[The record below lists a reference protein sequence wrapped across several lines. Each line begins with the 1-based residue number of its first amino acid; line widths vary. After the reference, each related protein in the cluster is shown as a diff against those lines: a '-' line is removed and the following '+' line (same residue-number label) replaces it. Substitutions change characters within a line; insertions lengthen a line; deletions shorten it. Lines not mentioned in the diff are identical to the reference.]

1 MPIAEQQIS
10 MEMFKGLLESA
21 PDGIVIVDQRGVILL
36 ANTQVERL
44 FGYAPAELIGQA
56 VEILVP
62 ESLRKLHQRHRER
75 YGAEPHTRAMG
86 AGLDLVARRKDGST
100 FPTEISLSP
109 FRGENGVLI
118 TAVIRD
124 ITERKRAADELE
136 RQVQHR
142 TAHLNALLRFSS
154 ELLLA
159 RSLDAVLQQA
169 LNHAMALVP
178 DAASGAIYL
187 HDDQTA
193 ALGLRASSGFAALPP
208 VHLDAALPWIER
220 AAAQRQVRQVAAAE
234 ADAALSALTGQPQPG
249 AELLLA
255 PLVAHTRPVGVMLL
269 IREQAAGALPNDA
282 GATLE
287 GLANLTAAAILEER
301 SRAAAASL
309 TTQLADV
316 TEQQR
321 RTAERLTTA
330 EAAMLQAAR
339 LSAIGQLA
347 ASIAHEI
354 NNPLYAARNC
364 LFLLEEDLADG
375 RGDSPYLEMARDQ
388 LARIATIIE
397 RMRDFYRPQRGD
409 LSLCDLNRLAEDTLT
424 LAGLNL
430 RQGAIQ
436 MIFAPATDLQ
446 PVLANGD
453 QLRQV
458 LLNLVLNAIDAM
470 PDGGTLTVR
479 TRSSAELA
487 VVEIQDTGQG
497 IPQEYRARL
506 FEPFF
511 TSKSNGTGLGL
522 AISAHIVTQHDGRI
536 EVESEEGIGTIFR
549 VLLPYA
555 APA

>member
-1 MPIAEQQIS
+1 MPIPAQQIS
-10 MEMFKGLLESA
+10 MEMFQGLLAAA
-21 PDGIVIVDQRGVILL
+21 PDAIVIVDQRGVILL
-36 ANTQVERL
+36 ANTQVEHL
-44 FGYAPAELIGQA
+44 FGYAPAELMGQA
-56 VEILVP
+56 VEILLP
-62 ESLRKLHQRHRER
+62 ESLRSLHHLHRER

-86 AGLDLVARRKDGST
+86 AGLDLVARRKDGTT

-109 FRGENGVLI
+109 FAIEQGILI

-187 HDDQTA
+187 HQEQPAT
-193 ALGLRASSGFAALPP
+193 LGLRASSGFAALPP
-208 VHLDAALPWIER
+208 LHLAADLPWIER
-220 AAAQRQVRQVAAAE
+220 TAAQRQVRPVAADLA
-234 ADAALSALTGQPQPG
+234 AAALATLTGQAEPA

-255 PLVAHTRPVGVMLL
+255 PLIAHTRPVGVMLL
-269 IREQAAGALPNDA
+269 IRDRATGGLANDA
-282 GATLE
+282 AATLE
-287 GLANLTAAAILEER
+287 GLTNLTAAAILEER
-301 SRAAAASL
+301 SRSAAASL

-316 TEQQR
+316 TEEQR
-321 RTAERLTTA
+321 RTAERLTAA

-339 LSAIGQLA
+339 LAAIGQLA

-354 NNPLYAARNC
+354 NNPLYAARNG
-364 LFLLEEDLADG
+364 LFLLEEDLRDG
-375 RGDSPYLEMARDQ
+375 RQDSPYLEMAREQ
-388 LARIATIIE
+388 LARIAAIIE
-397 RMRDFYRPQRGD
+397 RMRDFYRPQRGE
-409 LSLCDLNRLAEDTLT
+409 LSLCDLNRLAEDTLA

-436 MIFAPATDLQ
+436 MIFAPSPELQ
-446 PVLANGD
+446 PVAANGD

-487 VVEIQDTGQG
+487 VVEVQDTGLG
-497 IPQEYRARL
+497 IPDEYRPRL

-522 AISAHIVTQHDGRI
+522 AISAHIVTQHNGRI
-536 EVESEEGIGTIFR
+536 EVESDEGVGTIFR
-549 VLLPYA
+549 VALPYPP
-555 APA
+555 PA